1 MTPAVRRA
9 RAAQSCIDR
18 FSGRPFLIGRRDCAK
33 LAGHQL
39 HALGIKV
46 PFLKGVRWTSE
57 TTAVKALK
65 KLGFD
70 DLDAAVDAVGLPR
83 IGWASALVGDLISL
97 PSDHK
102 IGALGVYLGNGAV
115 LCFRD
120 GSDLC
125 LPVRLQQANHAWR
138 TL

>member
-1 MTPAVRRA
+1 MRQSVRRA
-9 RAAQSCIDR
+9 SAAQSCVDR
-18 FSGRPFLIGRRDCAK
+18 FGGKPLDLGRRDCAK
-33 LAGHQL
+33 LAAHLL
-39 HALGIKV
+39 HGLGVKV
-46 PFLKGVRWTSE
+46 PFLKGVKWSNEASAIR
-57 TTAVKALK
+57 ALRG
-65 KLGFD
+65 LGFD
-70 DLDAAVDAVGLPR
+70 DLDAAVDALGLPR
-83 IGWASALVGDLISL
+83 IGWASALVGDLVSL
-97 PSDHK
+97 PSEHK